1 MVNSSTATAYG
12 SATMADG
19 LSVTT
24 ASQLSATNI
33 GTFAN
38 GLSTTSDRQ
47 LAATS
52 IDAYTSYPSE
62 INIGCSVNDS
72 ENADTS
78 IGSLAD
84 DAANHASS
92 AIGSHKNLSSVSSLQ
107 SMASYSQRTDNY
119 QPPFSP

>member
-33 GTFAN
+33 DPFTD
-38 GLSTTSDRQ
+38 GLSTASDRQ

-52 IDAYTSYPSE
+52 IDAYTSCPSG
-62 INIGCSVNDS
+62 INIGFSVNCS
-72 ENADTS
+72 KNTDTS
-78 IGSLAD
+78 IRSLAD
-84 DAANHASS
+84 DATNHASS
-92 AIGSHKNLSSVSSLQ
+92 AIGSTTTTK
-107 SMASYSQRTDNY
+107 
-119 QPPFSP
+119 